1 MDPSG
6 VRIVLGPVGGSD
18 FVERLGDVDGVVSVV
33 AGTMETVGDLLA
45 VADVLITYRWSDEWM
60 VPGLKWIQSVSAGTD
75 QYPLDA
81 LRDAGIVLTSAVGIH
96 EVQVSEH
103 AIGLLLAL
111 TRGIAPSI
119 RNQRDHVWEWNRVID
134 LDGMTLGVLGLGTI
148 GEAVARKASAFGMQV
163 IGTKRSADGYSGAA
177 VEVFEP
183 AGTLEVCRRSD
194 AVIVTLP
201 GGGDTHHI
209 VGAEELAAL
218 AGGFLINVGRGSVID
233 EAALVNALEGG
244 ILRGVGL
251 DVFEQEPLA
260 ADSPLWDFPEVIVSP
275 HLAGASPRYAERL
288 ARLFARNLAALR
300 GEQEWVNRVV

>member
-45 VADVLITYRWSDEWM
+45 AADILVTYRWSDEWM

>member
-1 MDPSG
+1 
-6 VRIVLGPVGGSD
+6 
-18 FVERLGDVDGVVSVV
+18 
-33 AGTMETVGDLLA
+33 
-45 VADVLITYRWSDEWM
+45 
-60 VPGLKWIQSVSAGTD
+60 
-75 QYPLDA
+75 
-81 LRDAGIVLTSAVGIH
+81 
-96 EVQVSEH
+96 
-103 AIGLLLAL
+103 
-111 TRGIAPSI
+111 
-119 RNQRDHVWEWNRVID
+119 
-134 LDGMTLGVLGLGTI
+134 
-148 GEAVARKASAFGMQV
+148 
-163 IGTKRSADGYSGAA
+163 